1 MDILGF
7 ELLFEVN
14 ENVCKII
21 DIFNKLVEM
30 LKIFGLEKCEKYV
43 VYFFRDWMVIG
54 KFCVENGFVVVVRK
68 FSKDFLLL
76 LESGVCGMR
85 KRY

>member
-1 MDILGF
+1 MFLFVLDSDLGFRIFVIVELGLDNIFCLKKLRIFMFNFFKWKVLFKLNLVVVDILGF

-30 LKIFGLEKCEKYV
+30 LKIFG
-43 VYFFRDWMVIG
+43 
-54 KFCVENGFVVVVRK
+54 
-68 FSKDFLLL
+68 
-76 LESGVCGMR
+76 
-85 KRY
+85 